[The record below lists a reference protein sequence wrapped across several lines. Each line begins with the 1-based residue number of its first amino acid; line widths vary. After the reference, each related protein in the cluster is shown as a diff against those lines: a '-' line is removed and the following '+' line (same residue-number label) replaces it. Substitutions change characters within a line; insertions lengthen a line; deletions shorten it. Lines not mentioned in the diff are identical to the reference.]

1 MSRLMFPPTLLL
13 NLPTRTSRG
22 KKQNQNISSNWSRLS
37 LHLQWW
43 RQSWLARIS
52 HLGHLWPSL
61 LLNGPSLWPWLPVIL
76 INVGWKIIL
85 FNSYRKFGFNQWQQ
99 SGDTIKYKI
108 SQHMVNSFHFSC
120 QETSQ
125 PMSLN
130 RQISLA
136 TTTLSSL
143 GHGRVHWGSSW
154 DCWVPPSCLLW
165 TLQGPR
171 MSSWGPC
178 GWSLYPQ
185 CHCSLCWMCS
195 PNNYNLKA

>member
-22 KKQNQNISSNWSRLS
+22 KKQNQNILSNWSRLS

-120 QETSQ
+120 QVYEQTNQPGNHDPVKFGPWESPLRVILGLLGTSELSAVAPPRTEDVQ
-125 PMSLN
+125 LGPMWLVPVPTVSLL
-130 RQISLA
+130 SLLDVFSA
-136 TTTLSSL
+136 SF
-143 GHGRVHWGSSW
+143 R
-154 DCWVPPSCLLW
+154 
-165 TLQGPR
+165 
-171 MSSWGPC
+171 
-178 GWSLYPQ
+178 
-185 CHCSLCWMCS
+185 
-195 PNNYNLKA
+195 